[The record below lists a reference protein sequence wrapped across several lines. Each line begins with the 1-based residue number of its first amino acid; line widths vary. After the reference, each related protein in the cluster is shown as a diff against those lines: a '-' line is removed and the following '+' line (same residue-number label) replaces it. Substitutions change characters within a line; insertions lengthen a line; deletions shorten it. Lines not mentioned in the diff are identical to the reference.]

1 MMEHTPGALSGVT
14 NSRNSDGGIV
24 AVLDSNRKIDVW
36 NVDNLTLDANTL
48 SSTDTDGDIIINPN
62 GSGEVMIP
70 DDTFLGFGG
79 GTDGTAAADSKIEYD
94 ENGDDQLKFSGA
106 DVKFDT
112 SRVIIGGQLVVQG
125 SNATLGQVQISN
137 NSIQT
142 LGGTTKLFIDPFPD
156 GLSNEGDVIILS
168 LIHI

>member
-1 MMEHTPGALSGVT
+1 
-14 NSRNSDGGIV
+14 
-24 AVLDSNRKIDVW
+24 
-36 NVDNLTLDANTL
+36 
-48 SSTDTDGDIIINPN
+48 
-62 GSGEVMIP
+62 MIP

-79 GTDGTAAADSKIEYD
+79 GSDGTAAADSKIEYD

-112 SRVIIGGQLVVQG
+112 TRVIIGGQLVVQG
-125 SNATLGQVQISN
+125 SNATLGQVQISS

-156 GLSNEGDVIILS
+156 GLSNEGDVIIKSNLQVDGTNVHPVAGHYYTS
-168 LIHI
+168 MMGIHQVL